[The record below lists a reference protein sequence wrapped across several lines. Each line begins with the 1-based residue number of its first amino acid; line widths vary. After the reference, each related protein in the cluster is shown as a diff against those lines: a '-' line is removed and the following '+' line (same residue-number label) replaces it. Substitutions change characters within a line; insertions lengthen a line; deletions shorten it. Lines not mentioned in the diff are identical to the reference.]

1 MNNRVAHA
9 KAMQKQV
16 KHDGNIL
23 MLGCGAVARAS
34 LPLLFQLID
43 FDPKKL
49 NIIDFVDV
57 SNNITTYL
65 DKGAHFHKLTITP
78 DNYES
83 ILSKYLKQGDLLL
96 DLSWNIDT
104 CTLLEY
110 CHENGILYINT
121 SIEVWDPYTS
131 ASTLQETTLY
141 HRHKNIRSM
150 IQNWGKTDVQPT
162 AILDHGA
169 NPGFISHLVKKGITD
184 IVMQK
189 LIPSDKVSETQK
201 EKYLEYI
208 KNNYFNWLAQEIG
221 LKVVH
226 ISERDTQITTKPK
239 RPKEFV
245 NTWSVEGFIEE
256 GVAPA
261 ELGWGTH
268 EKTLPH
274 NAVTHKTGNKNQI
287 CLKSRGLATLI
298 KSWIKSGPIIGML
311 IRHGE
316 AYSISDRLAIFP
328 NEEPINYIHNPKRH
342 IDRASNAIY
351 RPTVHYVYC
360 PCDGALAA
368 IHEFRMNEYVP
379 QKEQRILY
387 NDIISGT
394 DELGCLLMGDFG
406 LWWTGSLLSIDE
418 TRAIIDPQDNEIN
431 ATTLQV
437 ASSVVASVIYAMCHP
452 NVGICTADDIDH
464 QEILELAGPFWGPIW
479 SGEIVLSAQEAKK
492 ISGYQFKDFHVTEMD

>member
-1 MNNRVAHA
+1 MNNRIKHA
-9 KAMQKQV
+9 KSMQKQV
-16 KHDGNIL
+16 KHTGNIL

-57 SNNITTYL
+57 SKNITAYL
-65 DKGAHFHKLTITP
+65 DKGAHFHKLTITQN
-78 DNYES
+78 NYETV
-83 ILSKYLKQGDLLL
+83 LSKYLKRGDLLL

-104 CTLLEY
+104 CALLEY
-110 CHENGILYINT
+110 CHKNGILYINT
-121 SIEVWDPYTS
+121 SIEEWDPY
-131 ASTLQETTLY
+131 ASTTTLQERTLY
-141 HRHKNIRSM
+141 HRHQNMRAM
-150 IQNWGKTDVQPT
+150 IQGWRKNDVIPT

-189 LIPSDKVSETQK
+189 LIPSGKLSNAQK
-201 EKYLEYI
+201 EKLLTYI
-208 KNNYFNWLAQEIG
+208 KNNYFNVLAQEIG
-221 LKVVH
+221 LKVIHV
-226 ISERDTQITTKPK
+226 SERDTQITGKPK

-268 EKTLPH
+268 EKTLPQ
-274 NAVTHKTGNKNQI
+274 NALTHATGNKNQI
-287 CLKSRGLATLI
+287 CLQSRGMNTLM
-298 KSWIKSGPIIGML
+298 KSWIKTGPIIGML

-316 AYSISDRLAIFP
+316 AYSISDRLAVFP
-328 NEEPINYIHNPKRH
+328 HEQPSSYIHNPQRH
-342 IDRASNAIY
+342 KDRTQAAIY

-360 PCDGALAA
+360 PCDGAIASM
-368 IHEFRMNEYVP
+368 HELRMQNYAP

-387 NDIISGT
+387 NDILSGT

-406 LWWTGSLLSIDE
+406 LWWTGSLLDIDE

-437 ASSVVASVIYAMCHP
+437 ASSAIASVIYAMRHP

-464 QEILELAGPFWGPIW
+464 HEILELASPFWGEIW
-479 SGEIVLSAQEAKK
+479 SGEITISQDEAHK
-492 ISGYQFKDFHVTEMD
+492 IKEYKFADFHITELN